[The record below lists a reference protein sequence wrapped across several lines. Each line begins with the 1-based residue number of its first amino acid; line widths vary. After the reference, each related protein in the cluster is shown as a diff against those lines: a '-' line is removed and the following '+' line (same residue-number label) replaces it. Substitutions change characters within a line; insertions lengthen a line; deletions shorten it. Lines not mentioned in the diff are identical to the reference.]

1 MNGVHDMGGM
11 HGFGPVEPE
20 ANEPVF
26 HHRWEARTRAITKA
40 LGSWGKWNPDYG
52 RHQREL
58 IAPAEYLRMSYY
70 EKWLT
75 ALAGQIVKVGLVT
88 REELESGQPAPG
100 TSKVTPPLTVE
111 GVHEAIFGTRPF
123 TRDVQ
128 VAVRFSIRPGTHAY
142 PATRGITWASSD
154 ATMGCT
160 CSPTPT
166 PTSKVNIPNISI
178 PCVSRRRSCGATR
191 PRPGR
196 PSTLTC
202 GRAILTARDVKQSA
216 PAVRPSLRDPGFARA
231 APGRRRARV
240 RRAVAGTSLCSGD

>member
-58 IAPAEYLRMSYY
+58 IPPAEYLRMSYY

-100 TSKVTPPLTVE
+100 TSKTTPPLTVE
-111 GVHEAIFGTRPF
+111 GVDEATAKRFY
-123 TRDVQ
+123 RDGSNVRLVAENENYEPIIVNADQ
-128 VAVRFSIRPGTHAY
+128 VELV
-142 PATRGITWASSD
+142 
-154 ATMGCT
+154 
-160 CSPTPT
+160 
-166 PTSKVNIPNISI
+166 
-178 PCVSRRRSCGATR
+178 
-191 PRPGR
+191 GR
-196 PSTLTC
+196 VV
-202 GRAILTARDVKQSA
+202 GV
-216 PAVRPSLRDPGFARA
+216 LRQ
-231 APGRRRARV
+231 
-240 RRAVAGTSLCSGD
+240 L

>member
-1 MNGVHDMGGM
+1 MNGVHDLGGM

-26 HHRWEARTRAITKA
+26 HQRWEARTHAIAKA
-40 LGSWGKWNPDYG
+40 LGSCGKWNIDYG
-52 RHQREL
+52 RHEREL
-58 IAPAEYLRMSYY
+58 IPPAEYLRMSYY

-128 VAVRFSIRPGTHAY
+128 VAARFKLGDRVRTRNLHPAGHTRLPRYARNHVGIVRRDHGVHVFPDTNARFQGEHPQHLYSVRFEAQELWGDEASPREAVYLDLWESYLDRP
-142 PATRGITWASSD
+142 
-154 ATMGCT
+154 
-160 CSPTPT
+160 
-166 PTSKVNIPNISI
+166 
-178 PCVSRRRSCGATR
+178 
-191 PRPGR
+191 
-196 PSTLTC
+196 
-202 GRAILTARDVKQSA
+202 
-216 PAVRPSLRDPGFARA
+216 
-231 APGRRRARV
+231 
-240 RRAVAGTSLCSGD
+240 